1 MGPPGCLC
9 APQDLMKV
17 HQSFLRAIDLAMLAG
32 GGSLAKV
39 FLDFK
44 ER

>member
-1 MGPPGCLC
+1 
-9 APQDLMKV
+9 MKV